1 VNASEETARLLRD
14 QVERHF
20 GRYRGTVTSNAD
32 PKKLGRIR
40 AKVPEVLGELE
51 SGWALPAAPM
61 AGKNAGFFSVPAK
74 DDHVWIEFEAGD
86 TSRPTWV
93 GAFWSDKQVPNGV
106 EPVVRMWKTPAGH
119 TIALDDSAGGE
130 KLTISDA
137 HGASIVLDQSGI
149 EITKGSQKLKLTA
162 TSVSINDGAL
172 EVT

>member
-20 GRYRGTVTSNAD
+20 GRYRGTVTTNAD

-40 AKVPEVLGELE
+40 AKVPEVLGGLE

-74 DDHVWIEFEAGD
+74 DDLVWIEFEAGD

-93 GAFWSDKQVPNGV
+93 GTFWPEQQAPNGG
-106 EPVVRMWKTPAGH
+106 EPVVRLWKTPRGH
-119 TIALDDSAGGE
+119 TISLDDSAGGE
-130 KLTISDA
+130 KLTITDA
-137 HGASIVLDQSGI
+137 HGASIVLDQSGV